1 MRVLLPSHF
10 SLFRVD
16 ALVALAD
23 NHPDSDSTRD
33 TLATRFEEGPFVQ
46 RYIAGR
52 VLLLVPTL
60 FGVSVIIFVI
70 MRLLPGDVTEIALG
84 GAQGVSEEQKAQ
96 FRTDLGLDRPLVV
109 QYAEWVGGLVRF
121 DAGTS
126 LLTKASISGELKNR
140 LPVTAELALGAVIL
154 STLIA
159 LPVGI
164 LSAIYQDRLPDYF
177 FRIFSIAGLA
187 LPIFWI
193 QTLVRNLFL
202 PKYVG
207 WLPPPGYSDPW
218 EDLARNLQQMWLPIV
233 LLGYAQSAIISRLT
247 RSTML
252 DVLREDYIRTA
263 RAKGLRERAVVIK
276 HAVRNALLP
285 VITLAAI
292 QLGTLLGGAVIT
304 ESVFGLP
311 GVGRY
316 VVDAIRNRDY
326 PIVQAVIVLIA
337 AVYVV
342 LNLLVDLLYGWVDPR
357 VRLAEGR

>member
-1 MRVLLPSHF
+1 M
-10 SLFRVD
+10 
-16 ALVALAD
+16 
-23 NHPDSDSTRD
+23 
-33 TLATRFEEGPFVQ
+33 Q

-52 VLLLVPTL
+52 LLLLLPTL

-70 MRLLPGDVTEIALG
+70 MRLLPGDVAVIALG
-84 GAQGVSEEQKAQ
+84 GGQGVSEEQIAQ
-96 FRTDLGLDRPLVV
+96 YRKDLGLDRSLPV
-109 QYAEWVGGLVRF
+109 QYADWVWGLVRL
-121 DAGTS
+121 DAGKS
-126 LLTKASISGELKNR
+126 LLTKAPISEELANR
-140 LPVTAELALGAVIL
+140 LPVTGELALGAVVL

-164 LSAIYQDRLPDYF
+164 LSAMYQDRLPDYF
-177 FRIFSIAGLA
+177 FRVFSIAGIA

-193 QTLVRNLFL
+193 QSLVRNLIL
-202 PKYVG
+202 PKYVH
-207 WLPPPGYSDPW
+207 WLPPPGYADPW
-218 EDLARNLQQMWLPIV
+218 EDFGKNLQQMWLPIL

-263 RAKGLRERAVVIK
+263 RAKGLKERGVVIR

-316 VVDAIRNRDY
+316 VIDAIRNRDY

-337 AVYVV
+337 SVYVI
-342 LNLLVDLLYGWVDPR
+342 LNLLVDLVYGWVDPR
-357 VRLAEGR
+357 VRLAG

>member
-1 MRVLLPSHF
+1 M
-10 SLFRVD
+10 
-16 ALVALAD
+16 
-23 NHPDSDSTRD
+23 
-33 TLATRFEEGPFVQ
+33 Q

-52 VLLLVPTL
+52 LLLLVPTL
-60 FGVSVIIFVI
+60 FGVSLIIFVI
-70 MRLLPGDVTEIALG
+70 MRLLPGDVAVIALG
-84 GAQGVSEEQKAQ
+84 GGQGVSEQQIAEYRKE
-96 FRTDLGLDRPLVV
+96 LGLDRPLAV
-109 QYAEWVGGLVRF
+109 QYAEWVGGLLRL

-126 LLTKASISGELKNR
+126 LLTKASISSELKNR
-140 LPVTAELALGAVIL
+140 VPVTAELALGAVLL

-159 LPVGI
+159 LPVGV
-164 LSAIYQDRLPDYF
+164 LSAVYQDRWPDYF
-177 FRIFSIAGLA
+177 FRVFSILGIA

-193 QTLVRNLFL
+193 QSLVRNLIL
-202 PKYVG
+202 PKYIG
-207 WLPPPGYSDPW
+207 WLPPPGYAGPL
-218 EDLARNLQQMWLPIV
+218 ENLGKNLQQMWLPV
-233 LLGYAQSAIISRLT
+233 LLLGYAQSAIISRLT

-263 RAKGLRERAVVIK
+263 RAKGLRERGVVIR

-316 VVDAIRNRDY
+316 VLDAIRNRDY

-337 AVYVV
+337 ALYVV
-342 LNLLVDLLYGWVDPR
+342 LNLIVDLIYGWVDPR
-357 VRLAEGR
+357 VRLSG

>member
-1 MRVLLPSHF
+1 
-10 SLFRVD
+10 
-16 ALVALAD
+16 
-23 NHPDSDSTRD
+23 
-33 TLATRFEEGPFVQ
+33 VQ

-52 VLLLVPTL
+52 MLLLLPTL
-60 FGVSVIIFVI
+60 FGVSLIIFVI
-70 MRLLPGDVTEIALG
+70 MRWLPGDVALIALG
-84 GAQGVSEEQKAQ
+84 GGQGVSEEQIAQ
-96 FRTDLGLDRPLVV
+96 YRADLGLDRPLVV
-109 QYAEWVGGLVRF
+109 QYVEWVGGLLRL
-121 DAGTS
+121 DPGTS
-126 LLTKASISGELKNR
+126 LLTKAPIASELKER
-140 LPVTAELALGAVIL
+140 IPVTAELAIGAILL
-154 STLIA
+154 STMIA
-159 LPVGI
+159 LPVGV
-164 LSAIYQDRLPDYF
+164 LSAMFQDRWPDYF
-177 FRIFSIAGLA
+177 FRVFSILGIA

-193 QTLVRNLFL
+193 QSLVRNLIL

-207 WLPPPGYSDPW
+207 WLPPPGYVDLW
-218 EDLARNLQQMWLPIV
+218 EDPLGNLQRMWLPIL
-233 LLGYAQSAIISRLT
+233 LLGYAQSAIVSRLT

-263 RAKGLRERAVVIK
+263 RAKGLRERGVVIR

-316 VVDAIRNRDY
+316 VLDAIRNRDY

-342 LNLLVDLLYGWVDPR
+342 LNLLVDLIYGWVDPR
-357 VRLAEGR
+357 VRLSS

>member
-1 MRVLLPSHF
+1 M
-10 SLFRVD
+10 
-16 ALVALAD
+16 
-23 NHPDSDSTRD
+23 
-33 TLATRFEEGPFVQ
+33 Q

-52 VLLLVPTL
+52 LLLLLPTL
-60 FGVSVIIFVI
+60 LGVSVIIFVI
-70 MRLLPGDVTEIALG
+70 MRLLPGDVAVIALG
-84 GAQGVSEEQKAQ
+84 GSQGVSEEQIAQ
-96 FRTDLGLDRPLVV
+96 YRKELGLDRPLAV
-109 QYAEWVGGLVRF
+109 QYAEWIWGLVRL
-121 DAGTS
+121 DAGRS
-126 LLTKASISGELKNR
+126 LLTKAPISEELANR
-140 LPVTAELALGAVIL
+140 LPVTGELALGAVVL

-164 LSAIYQDRLPDYF
+164 LSAIYQDRLPDYL
-177 FRIFSIAGLA
+177 FRIFSIAGIA

-193 QTLVRNLFL
+193 QSLVRNLIL
-202 PKYVG
+202 PKYVH
-207 WLPPPGYSDPW
+207 WLPPPGYADPW
-218 EDLARNLQQMWLPIV
+218 EDLSRNLQQMWLPV
-233 LLGYAQSAIISRLT
+233 LLLGYAQSAIISRLT

-263 RAKGLRERAVVIK
+263 RAKGLKERRVVIR

-316 VVDAIRNRDY
+316 VIDAIRNRDY

-337 AVYVV
+337 SVYVI
-342 LNLLVDLLYGWVDPR
+342 LNLLVDLVYGWVDPR
-357 VRLAEGR
+357 VRLAG

>member
-1 MRVLLPSHF
+1 
-10 SLFRVD
+10 
-16 ALVALAD
+16 
-23 NHPDSDSTRD
+23 
-33 TLATRFEEGPFVQ
+33 VQ

-52 VLLLVPTL
+52 LLLLIPTL
-60 FGVSVIIFVI
+60 FGVSLIIFVI
-70 MRLLPGDVTEIALG
+70 MRLLPGDVAEVALG
-84 GAQGVSEEQKAQ
+84 GGQGVSPEQIAQ
-96 FRTDLGLDRPLVV
+96 FRRDLGLDRPIPV
-109 QYAEWVGGLVRF
+109 QYVEWVGGLLRL

-126 LLTKASISGELKNR
+126 LLTRAPISEELKSR
-140 LPVTAELALGAVIL
+140 LPVTAELALGAVIV

-159 LPVGI
+159 LPVGV
-164 LSAIYQDRLPDYF
+164 LSAVYQDRWIDYL
-177 FRIFSIAGLA
+177 FRIVSILGIA

-207 WLPPPGYSDPW
+207 WLPPPGYADPW
-218 EDLARNLQQMWLPIV
+218 EDLGRNLQQMWLPIL
-233 LLGYAQSAIISRLT
+233 LLGYAQSAIVSRLA

-252 DVLREDYIRTA
+252 DTLREDYIRTA
-263 RAKGLRERAVVIK
+263 RAKGLRERSVIVR

-316 VVDAIRNRDY
+316 VLDAIRNRDY
-326 PIVQAVIVLIA
+326 PVVQAVIILIA
-337 AVYVV
+337 AIYVV
-342 LNLLVDLLYGWVDPR
+342 LNLIVDLIYGWVDPR
-357 VRLAEGR
+357 VRIAG

>member
-1 MRVLLPSHF
+1 MGRGT
-10 SLFRVD
+10 
-16 ALVALAD
+16 AL
-23 NHPDSDSTRD
+23 
-33 TLATRFEEGPFVQ
+33 Q

-52 VLLLVPTL
+52 LLLLVPTMI
-60 FGVSVIIFVI
+60 GVSMIVFVI
-70 MRLLPGDVTEIALG
+70 MRALPGDVALIALG
-84 GAQGVSEEQKAQ
+84 GGQGVSEEQIAQ
-96 FRTDLGLDRPLVV
+96 YRKDLGLDRPLAV
-109 QYAEWVGGLVRF
+109 QYVEWVWGLVRL
-121 DAGTS
+121 DPGKS
-126 LLTKASISGELKNR
+126 LLTKASISSEIKNR
-140 LPVTAELALGAVIL
+140 IPVTAELALGAVVL

-164 LSAIYQDRLPDYF
+164 LSAVYQDRWPDYF
-177 FRIFSIAGLA
+177 FRIFSILGIA

-193 QTLVRNLFL
+193 QSLVRNLIL
-202 PKYVG
+202 PKYFH
-207 WLPPPGYSDPW
+207 WLPPPGYVDFW
-218 EDLARNLQQMWLPIV
+218 EDVFGNLQRMWLPIL

-263 RAKGLRERAVVIK
+263 RAKGLRDRGVIVR

-316 VVDAIRNRDY
+316 ALDAVRNRDY
-326 PIVQAVIVLIA
+326 PIVQTVIVLFA

-342 LNLLVDLLYGWVDPR
+342 LNLAVDIVYGWVDPR
-357 VRLAEGR
+357 VRLS

>member
-1 MRVLLPSHF
+1 M
-10 SLFRVD
+10 
-16 ALVALAD
+16 
-23 NHPDSDSTRD
+23 
-33 TLATRFEEGPFVQ
+33 Q

-52 VLLLVPTL
+52 LLLLVPTL

-70 MRLLPGDVTEIALG
+70 MRLLPGDVALVALG
-84 GAQGVSEEQKAQ
+84 GGQGVSEEQIAQ
-96 FRTDLGLDRPLVV
+96 YRRELGLDRPLVV
-109 QYAEWVGGLVRF
+109 QYVDWIWGLLRL
-121 DAGTS
+121 DAGNS
-126 LLTKASISGELKNR
+126 LLTKAPISQEMKNR
-140 LPVTAELALGAVIL
+140 LPVTGELALGAVVL

-164 LSAIYQDRLPDYF
+164 LSAVYQDRGPDYF
-177 FRIFSIAGLA
+177 FRLFAIIGIA
-187 LPIFWI
+187 LPTFWV

-207 WLPPPGYSDPW
+207 WLPPPGYADPW
-218 EDLARNLQQMWLPIV
+218 EDLGKNLQQMWLPV
-233 LLGYAQSAIISRLT
+233 LLLGYAQSAIISRLT

-263 RAKGLRERAVVIK
+263 RAKGLAEWGVIIR
-276 HAVRNALLP
+276 HGVRNALLP

-311 GVGRY
+311 GIGRY
-316 VVDAIRNRDY
+316 VLDAIRNRDY

-337 AVYVV
+337 GVYVV
-342 LNLLVDLLYGWVDPR
+342 LNLIVDLIYGWVDPR
-357 VRLAEGR
+357 VRLA